1 MKPSDEITL
10 QAFLKALSQL
20 EKPLPREIQ
29 QRLNE
34 IGKTLKTH
42 STNLDN
48 LDNIAESYK
57 PLDELYQKEL
67 TAFNQ
72 VSRVKSKGLSPEE
85 LPKQPTPEIVNT
97 ATDVFS
103 ADDSVAEAKK
113 TENIIKRLWRTLKDN
128 L

>member
-1 MKPSDEITL
+1 MKPSNQFIL

-29 QRLNE
+29 QQLNE

-48 LDNIAESYK
+48 LDNIAENYK

-67 TAFNQ
+67 TSFYQ
-72 VSRVKSKGLSPEE
+72 VFRDISKSILPEE

-113 TENIIKRLWRTLKDN
+113 TENIIKRIWRTFKDN